1 MIDGEMVGSNLYKI
15 CTIWYNRENDTYRG
29 GFVKRVFVESSNVK
43 SIGYDISKR
52 ILEVEFNDGSIY
64 NYYEV
69 PQLIYKEL
77 IEADSHGKY
86 LDKHIKKA
94 GYKYIKIA

>member
-1 MIDGEMVGSNLYKI
+1 
-15 CTIWYNRENDTYRG
+15 
-29 GFVKRVFVESSNVK
+29 VKRLFVESSSIK
-43 SIGYDISKR
+43 SVGYDITRR
-52 ILEVEFNDGSIY
+52 ILEVEFNNGSIY

-86 LDKHIKKA
+86 LDKHVKRA
-94 GYKYIKIA
+94 GYRYVKIA